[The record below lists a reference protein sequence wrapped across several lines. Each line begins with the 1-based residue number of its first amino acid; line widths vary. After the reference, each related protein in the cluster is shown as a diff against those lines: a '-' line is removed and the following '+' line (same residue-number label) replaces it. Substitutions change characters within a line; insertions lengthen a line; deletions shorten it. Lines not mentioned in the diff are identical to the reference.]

1 VALDNGQRRVAG
13 SRENGGMCAS
23 YGLQIT
29 AEDAH
34 YAFHTL
40 DERASTEPLQEWL
53 AEFLEQPV
61 KPTGVHARN
70 LNPIVRE
77 RRREVEGPDGT
88 TTEEARRTI
97 DLAWWKL
104 WVGGQPAKFPAI
116 NARVEGLVG
125 SGAWGGPLKSRRA
138 LVPATEYHE
147 KGQRFRLGAGSGA
160 DGDRAQGLFAFA
172 GLYNVTKTG
181 DGDWMVS
188 YAIVTRPAA
197 AHIAGI
203 HDRMPLILPPDQY
216 DEWLDP
222 SRLGD
227 QELLDEMLVASR
239 PLSDGLTVSP
249 LG

>member
-1 VALDNGQRRVAG
+1 
-13 SRENGGMCAS
+13 MCAS

-34 YAFHTL
+34 YAFNTL

-77 RRREVEGPDGT
+77 RRREVEGADGVT
-88 TTEEARRTI
+88 GAETRRTI

-125 SGAWGGPLKSRRA
+125 SGAWGGPLTSRRA
-138 LVPATEYHE
+138 LVPATEYYEQGH
-147 KGQRFRLGAGSGA
+147 RFRL
-160 DGDRAQGLFAFA
+160 DDQPNGLFAFA
-172 GLYNVTKTG
+172 GLYNVNKTAEG
-181 DGDWMVS
+181 GWMVS
-188 YAIVTRPAA
+188 YAIITQPAS
-197 AHIAGI
+197 AHIAEI
-203 HDRMPLILPPDQY
+203 HDRMPLILPPEQY

-222 SRLGD
+222 TRVGD
-227 QELLDEMLVASR
+227 QQLLDEMQSASR
-239 PLSDGLTVSP
+239 PLGERLAVAP
-249 LG
+249 NR